1 MRSSRLKHLF
11 QALHYRL
18 LRPVYQ
24 CLITPRWR
32 GIFAQY
38 YTGQISEID
47 IELFRHLENCDGDN
61 SDGLVIDAGANCG
74 QFALS
79 MLSVNRT
86 LKVLS
91 FEPNPALRWSLLLVT
106 LLHPM
111 RFRFRMR
118 GLGEQRQSLTLHVPV
133 TTQMDLSSN
142 ASLDSSEF
150 NKDYVQERLTGYSQR
165 AGGRYGFRQRQAR
178 IIPLDELR
186 LSPLAIKIDVEGWE
200 LQTLRGM
207 QQTIERCH
215 PLLMIEINNQHRFM
229 PWLQAMGYAFYVFD
243 AQQQRLLASDSGGDH
258 LNIFAI
264 HPQMPAALD
273 EQIKPLLSAE
283 SCATDQ

>member
-1 MRSSRLKHLF
+1 MIKSILI
-11 QALHYRL
+11 RL
-18 LRPVYQ
+18 LRPLYWT
-24 CLITPRWR
+24 LLTPRWR
-32 GIFAQY
+32 EIIAQY
-38 YTGQISEID
+38 RTGQVSEID
-47 IELFRHLENCDGDN
+47 IELFRRLEKCDGDN
-61 SDGLVIDAGANCG
+61 CDGLVIDAGANRG

-79 MLSVNRT
+79 LLAINRT
-86 LKVLS
+86 VKVLS
-91 FEPNPALRWSLLLVT
+91 FEPNPALRWSLLLISF
-106 LLHPM
+106 LHPM

-150 NKDYVQERLTGYSQR
+150 DKDYVQERLAGYSQR
-165 AGGRYGFRQRQAR
+165 AAGRYGFRQRQAR

-215 PLLMIEINNQHRFM
+215 PLLMIEINNLHRFM
-229 PWLQAMGYAFYVFD
+229 PWLEAMGYKFYVFD
-243 AQQQRLLASDSGGDH
+243 AKQQRLLASDSGGDH

-264 HPQMPAALD
+264 HPQMPAALA

-283 SCATDQ
+283 SCATDQSPAEN

>member
-11 QALHYRL
+11 RALYYRL

-24 CLITPRWR
+24 GLITPRWR

-38 YTGQISEID
+38 HTGQISEID
-47 IELFRHLENCDGDN
+47 IELFRHLDG

-79 MLSVNRT
+79 MLSVNGT

-91 FEPNPALRWSLLLVT
+91 FEPNPALRWSLLLISF
-106 LLHPM
+106 LHPA
-111 RFRFRMR
+111 RFRFRMC
-118 GLGEQRQSLTLHVPV
+118 GLGEKPQQMTLHVPV
-133 TTQMDLSSN
+133 TRHMDLSSN
-142 ASLDSSEF
+142 ASLDASEF
-150 NKDYVQERLTGYSQR
+150 DKNYVQERLAGYSQR
-165 AGGRYGFRQRQAR
+165 AAGRYGFRQRQAR

-215 PLLMIEINNQHRFM
+215 PLLMIEINNLHRFM
-229 PWLQAMGYAFYVFD
+229 PWLRAMGYAFYVFD

-264 HPQMPAALD
+264 HPQMPAVLA

-283 SCATDQ
+283 SCTTD